1 MRAVTIPRGELAG
14 LILMGGESVRM
25 GRDKATLRLAGKPL
39 WEIAVS
45 TLRPLVDTVIL
56 VESSLSSIAPGS
68 YRVLTDDPPGHG
80 PLGGLVTGL
89 EQSGYQHHLVM
100 AVDYPL
106 VQPALLRLLL
116 ARAAGVW
123 AVCCRS
129 SAFLEPLL
137 AYYNAACAPVMRRML
152 AEGELRT
159 HMLYERVPS
168 VILQTEEYDGA
179 DPRRLSQINVNTP
192 QDMERAAAIYRE
204 IAATN
209 AMRGTADR

>member
-1 MRAVTIPRGELAG
+1 
-14 LILMGGESVRM
+14 M
-25 GRDKATLRLAGKPL
+25 GRDKATLRLAGTPL
-39 WEIAVS
+39 WEIVAS
-45 TLRPLVDTVIL
+45 TLEPLVDSVIL
-56 VESSLSSIAPGS
+56 VNSGS
-68 YRVLTDDPPGHG
+68 AYFSTCSCRQLTDDPPGNG
-80 PLGGLVTGL
+80 PLGGIVTGL

-123 AVCCRS
+123 AVCGRS
-129 SAFLEPLL
+129 ATFLEPLL
-137 AYYNAACAPVMRRML
+137 GYYNAACAPVIRRML

-168 VILQTEEYDGA
+168 VILEMGEYEGA
-179 DPRRLSQINVNTP
+179 DPRRLSQLNVNTP
-192 QDMERAAAIYRE
+192 EDMERAAAIYQE
-204 IAATN
+204 IDATK